1 MCLGVSYRYNIVQN
15 SCKIEETNECQSF
28 LSPCIYIRKNTN
40 CTKKCALQKKKKR
53 IFCEEQEKKEKAS
66 NYAETMLAFQSGSIH
81 CSDLPHF
88 ILYQSFFKLMP
99 VLLFLL
105 LG

>member
-1 MCLGVSYRYNIVQN
+1 MSAYR
-15 SCKIEETNECQSF
+15 SCRLAYIS
-28 LSPCIYIRKNTN
+28 IRKNVH
-40 CTKKCALQKKKKR
+40 CTKKCALQKKQKR
-53 IFCEEQEKKEKAS
+53 ALREEQEKKKRAS
-66 NYAETMLAFQSGSIH
+66 KYAETMLAFQSGSMN

-88 ILYQSFFKLMP
+88 ILYQSFFTLMP